1 MPFNYLSM
9 NLLAILTQD
18 GLGVLTGKATLDH
31 MLRSYVSFLSQKV
44 DGKVEQNQQML
55 GVCTFKKF
63 IYYNYDFNYGAPCNI
78 YCIHTKYTV

>member
-1 MPFNYLSM
+1 
-9 NLLAILTQD
+9 
-18 GLGVLTGKATLDH
+18 